1 MIEEQSIVTRV
12 EVKEK
17 SIFQSLTMILLA
29 LFLAALFQIT
39 LLSRLGKVEKGLENM
54 RNTCFMIAEKGKP

>member
-17 SIFQSLTMILLA
+17 SILQSLTMILLA

-39 LLSRLGKVEKGLENM
+39 LLSRMSRIEKGLDNM
-54 RNTCFMIAEKGKP
+54 RNTCFVIAEKGKP